1 MVTKLKNFNKE
12 ILIKIL
18 TFGIIICSSVGMM
31 SFYKNIEY
39 TSSVNKNKFLNYD
52 YLLGVIK
59 KNDILYNNLQIGENN
74 LGKYSSLD
82 YVVFK
87 INRKIYNNANN
98 NYLKEISEKEYNS
111 LSYSTKELKQNYQWY
126 IVFSYDVSGNMKV
139 LDVYG
144 ANEENTK
151 EIVEQIKIDNY
162 SQFNSNGKLAYSN
175 ISSTVIAYGLP
186 KSLVNEYVYVGI
198 FSIII
203 ALSALIIPYKIEK
216 STIVLRKF
224 NNISIKIKL
233 LIYSIIIS
241 LESILSKKLIRATL
255 YNSLIYDVKN
265 YFGISYKKANFIVYT
280 FNLIFWFI
288 LFLSIFLAVILLKE
302 IIINFKENKEK
313 YFKLIEDIS
322 LKKSFYRGILIIGIV
337 NFLGV
342 LFAYFLGILGV
353 LIYSIIFFT
362 VLLIVAIKIRKNYN
376 LLVKYTK
383 SLSEGN
389 FNINIDVSKDLRPF
403 NCLKE
408 KLIKVKEGLKK
419 AISEEVKSQNMKN
432 ELISNVSHDLKTPL
446 TSIITYVD
454 LLKQEN
460 ITKEEQNK
468 YINTIDKK
476 AQRLK
481 SLIEDLFEVSKAN
494 SGNIKLNLMDID
506 IVALIKQTEFELEDK
521 IKESGLKF
529 KNTFP
534 KEKIIL
540 SLDSEKTYRIFE
552 NLIINALKYSLKGSR
567 VYIVIEENNEE
578 VSIVFKNISAE
589 EIDFNPEEIS
599 ERFVRGDKSRNT
611 EGAGLGLAIAKS
623 FTEVQKGK
631 FKIEVDGYLFK
642 VILKFKKNN
651 NFVKEEEALDFK
663 KAIL

>member
-1 MVTKLKNFNKE
+1 M
-12 ILIKIL
+12 
-18 TFGIIICSSVGMM
+18 
-31 SFYKNIEY
+31 
-39 TSSVNKNKFLNYD
+39 
-52 YLLGVIK
+52 
-59 KNDILYNNLQIGENN
+59 
-74 LGKYSSLD
+74 
-82 YVVFK
+82 
-87 INRKIYNNANN
+87 
-98 NYLKEISEKEYNS
+98 
-111 LSYSTKELKQNYQWY
+111 
-126 IVFSYDVSGNMKV
+126 
-139 LDVYG
+139 
-144 ANEENTK
+144 
-151 EIVEQIKIDNY
+151 
-162 SQFNSNGKLAYSN
+162 
-175 ISSTVIAYGLP
+175 
-186 KSLVNEYVYVGI
+186 
-198 FSIII
+198 
-203 ALSALIIPYKIEK
+203 
-216 STIVLRKF
+216 
-224 NNISIKIKL
+224 
-233 LIYSIIIS
+233 
-241 LESILSKKLIRATL
+241 
-255 YNSLIYDVKN
+255 
-265 YFGISYKKANFIVYT
+265 
-280 FNLIFWFI
+280 
-288 LFLSIFLAVILLKE
+288 
-302 IIINFKENKEK
+302 
-313 YFKLIEDIS
+313 
-322 LKKSFYRGILIIGIV
+322 
-337 NFLGV
+337 
-342 LFAYFLGILGV
+342 FAYFLGILGV

-631 FKIEVDGYLFK
+631 FKIEVDGDLFK

>member
-1 MVTKLKNFNKE
+1 
-12 ILIKIL
+12 
-18 TFGIIICSSVGMM
+18 
-31 SFYKNIEY
+31 
-39 TSSVNKNKFLNYD
+39 
-52 YLLGVIK
+52 
-59 KNDILYNNLQIGENN
+59 
-74 LGKYSSLD
+74 
-82 YVVFK
+82 
-87 INRKIYNNANN
+87 
-98 NYLKEISEKEYNS
+98 
-111 LSYSTKELKQNYQWY
+111 
-126 IVFSYDVSGNMKV
+126 
-139 LDVYG
+139 
-144 ANEENTK
+144 
-151 EIVEQIKIDNY
+151 
-162 SQFNSNGKLAYSN
+162 
-175 ISSTVIAYGLP
+175 
-186 KSLVNEYVYVGI
+186 
-198 FSIII
+198 
-203 ALSALIIPYKIEK
+203 
-216 STIVLRKF
+216 
-224 NNISIKIKL
+224 
-233 LIYSIIIS
+233 
-241 LESILSKKLIRATL
+241 
-255 YNSLIYDVKN
+255 
-265 YFGISYKKANFIVYT
+265 
-280 FNLIFWFI
+280 
-288 LFLSIFLAVILLKE
+288 
-302 IIINFKENKEK
+302 
-313 YFKLIEDIS
+313 
-322 LKKSFYRGILIIGIV
+322 
-337 NFLGV
+337 
-342 LFAYFLGILGV
+342 
-353 LIYSIIFFT
+353 
-362 VLLIVAIKIRKNYN
+362 
-376 LLVKYTK
+376 
-383 SLSEGN
+383 
-389 FNINIDVSKDLRPF
+389 
-403 NCLKE
+403 
-408 KLIKVKEGLKK
+408 
-419 AISEEVKSQNMKN
+419 MKN

-623 FTEVQKGK
+623 FTEVQKGN
-631 FKIEVDGYLFK
+631 FKIEVDGDLFK